1 MKLKTGEEKTAR
13 LAIYEAQKN
22 IDLPEGVSF
31 REIKLTFDDDEVNT
45 SLIALGL
52 SIVFIYMLIAF
63 LFESMLMPLSI
74 VLTIPLSAI
83 GAVWIHYGIPWFR
96 SHTGTN
102 MDQMG
107 IVGAILLL
115 GIVVNNGIVLIDYVN
130 RLRKTGIERSEALLI
145 ATKHRFRP
153 IIMTALTT
161 IFGMIPLTWASSSS
175 MGMSFKSFGFMLI
188 GGMTSAT
195 LFTLLAV
202 PVFYTLIDDAR
213 KALQN
218 IVATVFHNFP
228 KPKFAK

>member
-1 MKLKTGEEKTAR
+1 
-13 LAIYEAQKN
+13 
-22 IDLPEGVSF
+22 
-31 REIKLTFDDDEVNT
+31 
-45 SLIALGL
+45 
-52 SIVFIYMLIAF
+52 MLIAF

-202 PVFYTLIDDAR
+202 PVFYTLIDDAQ
-213 KALQN
+213 KALRN
-218 IVATVFHNFP
+218 IVATVFHNSP